1 MGQQQQYFQQ
11 NPNIQFAVSQ
21 QQQQNNLS
29 NHMAYMQQQMS
40 QAPPPPTQYAPSA
53 GPPEVVP
60 FQISLTD
67 NPEFN
72 LSEMPNL
79 DDWIE
84 SVLKGQ
90 V

>member
-1 MGQQQQYFQQ
+1 MGQYYQ
-11 NPNIQFAVSQ
+11 NPNIQFALSQ
-21 QQQQNNLS
+21 QQSNNAAAQ
-29 NHMAYMQQQMS
+29 MAYMQQQQHAVS
-40 QAPPPPTQYAPSA
+40 AQYAPSA

-60 FQISLTD
+60 FQISLTE
-67 NPEFN
+67 NPDFN
-72 LSEMPNL
+72 LSDMPNL